1 MAKLKIGCY
10 IKIIEMKDE
19 PNYKDKVGKVL
30 FIDDAKQLHGTWG
43 GCAVVPEVDKFE
55 VLPAT
60 RNALFEMCEKADTK
74 IDGMNTLIDYYIRCT
89 TMNEKEAVEHAT
101 KLFKNGVIR
110 KIEFIFKSDK
120 K

>member
-19 PNYKDKVGKVL
+19 PNYKDKIGKVL

-55 VLPAT
+55 ILPAT

-74 IDGMNTLIDYYIRCT
+74 IDGMNTLIDYYIRCI
-89 TMNEKEAVEHAT
+89 TMNEKEAVEYAT

-110 KIEFIFKSDK
+110 EIEFIFKSDK
-120 K
+120 N